1 MKPWLARQGPC
12 YDTTKPNEQHQ
23 FDQLYATH
31 NVFEGK
37 TYKCILTGIE
47 VASRYKTS
55 RVVMTKKAIKVT
67 FALEAINKKGGVS
80 KHPKVFQYDNGSELK
95 SYVTKMLEKHNV
107 DIRITT
113 KYKHN
118 HTAFAEAFNKELAKQ
133 LFMPIGA

>member
-1 MKPWLARQGPC
+1 MPLPKKINRPC

-31 NVFEGK
+31 NVLEGK

-47 VASRYKTS
+47 VASRYKIA
-55 RVVMTKKAIKVT
+55 RVVMTKKTIKVT

-80 KHPKVFQYDNGSELK
+80 KHPKVFQCDNGSELK
-95 SYVTKMLEKHNV
+95 SYVTKVLEKHNV

-113 KYKHN
+113 KYKHT
-118 HTAFAEAFNKELAKQ
+118 HTAFVEAFNKELAKQ